1 MTKQHICPW
10 WFAYTFE
17 TPLRKFQTPPD
28 EVLKPYLKEGMT
40 FVDFGCGMGYFS
52 IKGSQIVGKKGK
64 VISVDVQT
72 EMLEILKKNA
82 TKAGVID
89 IITPHLAQT
98 NNINLNIK
106 ADFALAMW
114 MVHETPDFKIFF
126 TQVKEILN
134 EGSNFLVVEP
144 FFHVSKDT
152 VEEEIEAAKSAG
164 FQFEGYKKIGL
175 LNHGF
180 VLRA

>member
-1 MTKQHICPW
+1 MNKRHICPW
-10 WFAYTFE
+10 WLAYTFE
-17 TPLRKFQTPPD
+17 TPFRKFQTPPD
-28 EVLKPYLKEGMT
+28 MVLKPYLKEGMT

-52 IKGSQIVGKKGK
+52 VKGAQIVGETGK

-72 EMLEILKKNA
+72 EMLERLEKNA
-82 TKAGVID
+82 IKAGVKD

-98 NNINLNIK
+98 DNINLNIK

-114 MVHETPDFKIFF
+114 MVHETPDFKNFF
-126 TQVKEILN
+126 TQAKEILN

-144 FFHVSKDT
+144 YFHVKKET
-152 VEEEIEAAKSAG
+152 IEKEIEAAKSTG

-175 LNHGF
+175 SNHGF